1 MKQWCHNINQKDESR
16 GGILIANYMAA
27 YLNNV
32 EKVVF
37 ISPGAICSITL
48 KWAK

>member
-16 GGILIANYMAA
+16 GTLIANYMAA

-37 ISPGAICSITL
+37 ISPGAICSISL
-48 KWAK
+48 K